1 MTNARID
8 RTRSKTARLQLLAAS
23 VGTVVESF
31 DWIIYAV
38 LAPYFASQM
47 FPGSNPAAQLLSTYM
62 VFAIGFIIRPLGAV
76 IMGRVVDRRGRRF
89 GLVLSVWIISVG
101 SVIIALAPTASSI
114 GLGAAIIIVLT
125 RMGQGISVSGEQAA
139 AGTYLVE
146 TAPHNRIYLFGS
158 IGSAATYIGQMLAL
172 GTVATLL
179 AVLGQEAL
187 QNGGWRWGFAICGLL
202 GIIASWIRRIAP
214 ESEVF
219 EKEVKADPQPVLP
232 VLKAHWRQSLAV
244 FMMLVPATM
253 GLYFVTSYMPVYLNA
268 TGAATKEQVAVILP
282 WLTMF
287 LIAVIIV
294 AGAAADRIGGL
305 RMARAS
311 CIFLAV
317 CTVPIILG
325 MSSGTLPVAGGSIV
339 YLIGL
344 GAVTAPFA
352 VLAPQLF
359 PARVRATG
367 VSLPS
372 MLAVAIFGGTFPLVA
387 QAMLTSNA
395 LGFLPYYIGSGA
407 VIGLIG
413 TFVIRRKDIRSVRA
427 ATDAELAVLALPL
440 TSTQAEA

>member
-1 MTNARID
+1 MSTATIN
-8 RTRSKTARLQLLAAS
+8 RTGGKTARLQLLAAS

-38 LAPYFASQM
+38 LAPYFAGQM
-47 FPGSNPAAQLLSTYM
+47 FAGSNPAAQLLSTYL
-62 VFAIGFIIRPLGAV
+62 VFAIGFIVRPLGAV
-76 IMGRVVDRRGRRF
+76 IMGRLVDRRGRRF
-89 GLVLSVWIISVG
+89 GLILSVWIISVG
-101 SVIIALAPTASSI
+101 SVIIALTPTASVI
-114 GLGAAIIIVLT
+114 GIWAAIIIVLT

-146 TAPHNRIYLFGS
+146 TAPRNRVYLFGS
-158 IGSAATYIGQMLAL
+158 IGSSATYIGQMLAL

-179 AVLGQEAL
+179 SVLGQEAL
-187 QNGGWRWGFAICGLL
+187 QNGGWRWGFSICGLL

-219 EKEVKADPQPVLP
+219 EKEAKADPQPVLP

-244 FMMLVPATM
+244 FMMLIPATM
-253 GLYFVTSYMPVYLNA
+253 GLYFVTSYMPVYLNS

-294 AGAAADRIGGL
+294 AGAVADRVGGL

-311 CIFLAV
+311 YIFLAV

-325 MSSGTLPVAGGSIV
+325 MSSRTLPVVGGSIV

-359 PARVRATG
+359 PARVRAMG
-367 VSLPS
+367 AALPS
-372 MLAVAIFGGTFPLVA
+372 MLAVAVFGGTFPLVA
-387 QAMLTSNA
+387 QAMLTNNA
-395 LGFLPYYIGSGA
+395 LGFLPYYIGAGA
-407 VIGLIG
+407 LVGLIG
-413 TFVIRRKDIRSVRA
+413 SFVIRHKDLKDIQVAPKTES
-427 ATDAELAVLALPL
+427 AVPTLP
-440 TSTQAEA
+440 